1 MGSPCYDGGDHGKIT
16 LVYPRRVDECRE
28 RIVGVERAVK
38 NERRGKMRGKRM
50 SMKGTIPGI
59 VLAASLAVLLF
70 GTVAQAAE
78 PIKIGAILSVTG
90 PASFLGAPEAK
101 TLEML
106 VAETNKKGGVLGH
119 KIQLIIKDSGASPEK
134 AFSFAKQLIDEDK
147 VFAIIGP
154 STSGETM
161 KIKGVAEAGKTILL
175 SCAAAEDIVNP
186 VAKWVF
192 KTPQKDSDAVI
203 KIFQQMK
210 KMKISKIG
218 VLSGNDGFGNA
229 GKGQIEKL
237 APQYGI
243 KIAANEVYDAKAS
256 DLTAEVTKIKAADV
270 QAIINWSVVPA
281 QAIVIKNARQI
292 GIKVPIFQSHG
303 FGNIKYV
310 QAAGAAAEGVLF
322 PAGRLLVAD
331 VLPNS
336 NPQKALLV
344 KYAKDYTSTY
354 KEQPSTFGGHAYD
367 AYTILIK
374 AIENAKSTDK
384 EAVRTAIEHLHGF
397 VGTGGI
403 FNFSP
408 TDHNG
413 LNVDAFDMLT
423 VKNGKFAIH

>member
-1 MGSPCYDGGDHGKIT
+1 
-16 LVYPRRVDECRE
+16 
-28 RIVGVERAVK
+28 
-38 NERRGKMRGKRM
+38 
-50 SMKGTIPGI
+50 MKGRKWGI
-59 VLAASLAVLLF
+59 LAVLMAVFLT
-70 GTVAQAAE
+70 GAIAQAAE

-90 PASFLGAPEAK
+90 PASFLGAPEAR

-106 VAETNKKGGVLGH
+106 VAETNQKGGVLGH
-119 KIQLIIKDSGASPEK
+119 KIELIIKDSGGNPEK

-175 SCAAAEDIVNP
+175 SCAAAEAIVNP
-186 VAKWVF
+186 VAKYVF
-192 KTPQKDSDAVI
+192 KTPQSDKDAVL

-210 KMKISKIG
+210 KMKISRIG
-218 VLSGNDGFGNA
+218 VLSSNTGFGNA

-237 APQYGI
+237 APEYGI
-243 KIAANEVYDAKAS
+243 TIAANEVYDAKAS
-256 DLTAEVTKIKAADV
+256 DLTAEVTKIKAANV
-270 QAIINWSVVPA
+270 QAIVNWSIEPA
-281 QAIVIKNARQI
+281 QAIVLKNARQI
-292 GIKVPIFQSHG
+292 GLKIPIFQSHG

-310 QAAGAAAEGVLF
+310 EAAGAAAEGVLF

-331 VLPNS
+331 VLPKS
-336 NPQKALLV
+336 NPQRELLL
-344 KYAKDYTSTY
+344 KYKKDYMSFCSG
-354 KEQPSTFGGHAYD
+354 EECSTFGGHAYD
-367 AYTILIK
+367 AFTILMK

-384 EAVRTAIEHLHGF
+384 EAVRTAIENLKGF

-413 LNVDAFDMLT
+413 LNIDAFEMLT
-423 VKNGKFAIH
+423 VKNGKFAIY

>member
-1 MGSPCYDGGDHGKIT
+1 
-16 LVYPRRVDECRE
+16 
-28 RIVGVERAVK
+28 
-38 NERRGKMRGKRM
+38 MRGKRM
-50 SMKGTIPGI
+50 SLKGTVPGI
-59 VLAASLAVLLF
+59 VLAASLAILLF
-70 GTVAQAAE
+70 GTVARAAE

-119 KIQLIIKDSGASPEK
+119 KVELIIKDSGASPEK

-210 KMKISKIG
+210 KMKISRIG

-243 KIAANEVYDAKAS
+243 TIAANEVYDAKAS
-256 DLTAEVTKIKAADV
+256 DLTAEVTKIKAANV

-331 VLPNS
+331 VLPKS

-367 AYTILIK
+367 AYTILLK
-374 AIENAKSTDK
+374 AIGQAKSTDK

-413 LNVDAFDMLT
+413 LNVDAFEMLT
-423 VKNGKFAIH
+423 VKNGKFAVLK